1 MSCIS
6 TKFHHFVTHFCYF
19 HFRHGSQDVRRAA
32 DGSIDNSF
40 TVPKNI
46 ELDLRLRVIE
56 PFNVVVLRFY
66 SEYRWLVDFSVI
78 AFVVYLLTEAWL
90 YQDGELNLSLIWV
103 AMLAGFTMYPL
114 SKKYYNQKYLSNKYE
129 LMFLKYLIFNLLSL
143 VSQS

>member
-1 MSCIS
+1 M
-6 TKFHHFVTHFCYF
+6 FLH
-19 HFRHGSQDVRRAA
+19 RHGQETRRAA

-90 YQDGELNLSLIWV
+90 YQEGELNLSLIWV
-103 AMLAGFTMYPL
+103 AMLSGFTLYPWIIL
-114 SKKYYNQKYLSNKYE
+114 SFCS
-129 LMFLKYLIFNLLSL
+129 
-143 VSQS
+143 V